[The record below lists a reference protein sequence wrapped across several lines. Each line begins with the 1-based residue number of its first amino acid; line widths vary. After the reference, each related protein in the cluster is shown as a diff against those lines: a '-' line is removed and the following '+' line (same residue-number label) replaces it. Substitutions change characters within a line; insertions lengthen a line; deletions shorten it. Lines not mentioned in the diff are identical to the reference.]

1 MKILL
6 NVVVYELEKNINRQ
20 IIVDENMNLVDFCE
34 SVIVSMNG
42 TKIPI
47 YLLENQNILYYPYE
61 IITNE
66 NERTMLNLTLK
77 DLKLKKEN
85 EFYIDYNFEDNKYEF
100 DLIVDDI
107 LDKGP
112 TNSDKCFEVLSGAGY
127 GILDDMHIYELQ
139 YMLTHRNENDR
150 LRYKK
155 SALEY
160 LKKRFEVIEINNKV
174 IEYLE
179 NKKVLHEPKSYII
192 NVSLEGFN
200 KEIKRKVKVNN
211 DILIESFC
219 RKIITSMNGDLSHC
233 FSIKRNKDY
242 LNQIYNKVELF
253 YLDLKEKQRFKIF
266 YDYGD
271 DWEFNLTLSK
281 ISYDYNDKIEFEVL
295 SGKGYGIIDDCGGV
309 WGLGDIFSGED
320 TDWGE
325 YDINDFDLDE
335 CNENVKK
342 V

>member
-1 MKILL
+1 
-6 NVVVYELEKNINRQ
+6 
-20 IIVDENMNLVDFCE
+20 
-34 SVIVSMNG
+34 
-42 TKIPI
+42 
-47 YLLENQNILYYPYE
+47 
-61 IITNE
+61 
-66 NERTMLNLTLK
+66 MLNLTLK
-77 DLKLKKEN
+77 DLKLKKGK

-100 DLIVDDI
+100 NLIVYDI
-107 LDKGP
+107 LDKKLNN
-112 TNSDKCFEVLSGAGY
+112 TDKCFEVLSGAGY
-127 GILDDMHIYELQ
+127 GILDSEDSFSLKCI
-139 YMLTHRNENDR
+139 LTCRNANDYSY
-150 LRYKK
+150 YKK
-155 SALEY
+155 STKDYLE
-160 LKKRFEVIEINNKV
+160 KRFDIIEINKKV
-174 IEYLE
+174 IDYLE
-179 NKKVLHEPKSYII
+179 NKKVNSEPKSYIF

-233 FSIKRNKDY
+233 FSIKRSKEY

-281 ISYDYNDKIEFEVL
+281 ISDDYNENKEFEVL

-335 CNENVKK
+335 CNETVKK